1 MSVLRSSEERRL
13 SAALVLALGLS
24 GAAMATEGYFTHA
37 WGTRAKGMGGAALAY
52 PLDSMS
58 GAMNPSL
65 ITHFG
70 RRFDG
75 SLAVFMPSRW
85 FDATV
90 PGGGMFPLA
99 PGRFDSDSGAFLV
112 PSFSFNWDLK
122 DKKSSFALL
131 VYGNGGMN
139 TDYSEQ
145 IFGAGETGVNL
156 EQMFISPTIATHV
169 GPQTSVGLG
178 IVYCI
183 QKFEAKGLGNF
194 AGMSSDPANL
204 TNKGNDTSTGLGF
217 KLGAHHHFNEKFS
230 MGLNYAPKI
239 NMSKFDKYAGLFAGQ
254 GDFDIPESFAIG
266 FAFTPTDKEAFAVD
280 VRQVRYSGVKAVANK
295 FASGGPL
302 GADNGPGFGWRDMT
316 VVKFGYE
323 NKMDPLWTWRLGASY
338 GRQPIAG
345 SEVLFNILAPGVQE
359 WEFTGGFSR
368 KLGKGELNFAAMYS
382 PPKKVSGVN
391 PMAPGQMID
400 LNMRQWEF
408 EVGYSIKF

>member
-1 MSVLRSSEERRL
+1 MSILSSFEERRIA
-13 SAALVLALGLS
+13 STLVLALGLS
-24 GAAMATEGYFTHA
+24 GAALATEGYFTHA

-75 SLAVFMPSRW
+75 GLALFMPSRW
-85 FDATV
+85 FDASV
-90 PGGGMFPLA
+90 PSGGTFPLA
-99 PGRFDSDSGAFLV
+99 PGKFESDKGAFLV
-112 PSFSFNWDLK
+112 PHFSFNWDLK

-139 TDYSEQ
+139 TDYSEP

-169 GPQTSVGLG
+169 GPTTSVGLG
-178 IVYCI
+178 LIYCI
-183 QKFEAKGLGNF
+183 QKFEAKGLGSF
-194 AGMSSDPANL
+194 AAMSTNPGSL
-204 TNKGNDTSTGLGF
+204 TNNGSDTSTGIGF

-230 MGLNYAPKI
+230 MGVNYAPKI
-239 NMSKFDKYAGLFAGQ
+239 NMSRFDKYSGLFAGQ
-254 GDFDIPESFAIG
+254 GDFDIPESYAIG
-266 FAFTPTDKEAFAVD
+266 FAYTPSDREAYALD
-280 VRQVRYSGVKAVANK
+280 VRQVRYLGVKAVSNK
-295 FASGGPL
+295 FASPGPL

-316 VVKFGYE
+316 VFKLGYE
-323 NKMDPLWTWRLGASY
+323 NKMNDLWTWRIGASY
-338 GRQPIAG
+338 GRQHIEG
-345 SEVLFNILAPGVQE
+345 SEVFFNILAPGVQE

-368 KLGKGELNFAAMYS
+368 RLGQGELSFAAMYS
-382 PPKKVSGVN
+382 PAKKVTGIN
-391 PMAPGQMID
+391 PMAPSQNIS